1 MSRTLLPRGAL
12 SSYSA
17 AVDHVLRVDEST
29 CRAEGVRISS
39 GSFIPPIL
47 VGWFRPGGPRRR
59 SARNEGAA
67 AQAGFPR
74 LNPCDPYALQG
85 VPSGDER
92 KIIHVEAEG
101 PAVSPC
107 DFSSQNS
114 ELVAPSSELL
124 LPLSLPPATPPSASA
139 QLPRWPQRPS
149 SRTGRARCWSTCR

>member
-12 SSYSA
+12 SAYSA

-74 LNPCDPYALQG
+74 HNPCDPYALQG
-85 VPSGDER
+85 V
-92 KIIHVEAEG
+92 HL
-101 PAVSPC
+101 VS
-107 DFSSQNS
+107 
-114 ELVAPSSELL
+114 E
-124 LPLSLPPATPPSASA
+124 SLTPPEAK
-139 QLPRWPQRPS
+139 L
-149 SRTGRARCWSTCR
+149 G

>member
-12 SSYSA
+12 SAYSA

-85 VPSGDER
+85 VPSGEER
-92 KIIHVEAEG
+92 KIMQCTQPKA
-101 PAVSPC
+101 AC
-107 DFSSQNS
+107 
-114 ELVAPSSELL
+114 LL
-124 LPLSLPPATPPSASA
+124 SDLS
-139 QLPRWPQRPS
+139 
-149 SRTGRARCWSTCR
+149 ARENG

>member
-12 SSYSA
+12 SAYSA

-85 VPSGDER
+85 VQLFAAPYDPWVGW
-92 KIIHVEAEG
+92 G
-101 PAVSPC
+101 PLGQLFFSRAQQQQRGPHKDALQCRASRRGSARPRTVLAPTRTLIYVSMS
-107 DFSSQNS
+107 F
-114 ELVAPSSELL
+114 
-124 LPLSLPPATPPSASA
+124 
-139 QLPRWPQRPS
+139 
-149 SRTGRARCWSTCR
+149 

>member
-12 SSYSA
+12 SAYSA

-74 LNPCDPYALQG
+74 HPVGCPMGEIVAPAWCAASTLAAAHHG
-85 VPSGDER
+85 RPSLFQ
-92 KIIHVEAEG
+92 
-101 PAVSPC
+101 PARPGHQPPPEPIQVLLRRQVASSTRSPC
-107 DFSSQNS
+107 SGAD
-114 ELVAPSSELL
+114 
-124 LPLSLPPATPPSASA
+124 LPAL
-139 QLPRWPQRPS
+139 
-149 SRTGRARCWSTCR
+149 

>member
-12 SSYSA
+12 SAYSA

-67 AQAGFPR
+67 AQAGFAR

-92 KIIHVEAEG
+92 KII
-101 PAVSPC
+101 
-107 DFSSQNS
+107 F
-114 ELVAPSSELL
+114 L
-124 LPLSLPPATPPSASA
+124 
-139 QLPRWPQRPS
+139 
-149 SRTGRARCWSTCR
+149 

>member
-12 SSYSA
+12 SAYSA

-92 KIIHVEAEG
+92 KIIIKAVVFGSYFEVPPPVRLFES
-101 PAVSPC
+101 PAR
-107 DFSSQNS
+107 D
-114 ELVAPSSELL
+114 APSF
-124 LPLSLPPATPPSASA
+124 
-139 QLPRWPQRPS
+139 
-149 SRTGRARCWSTCR
+149 ARQHRRRGA